1 MTRRPRESRGPEES
15 SGRNSGPANPGLP
28 GYILL
33 LAMGVVIALT
43 VTNYMAL
50 NDLRKSLDTR
60 LVQMD
65 QKLAQVATKIDN
77 AAASAQRRSGP
88 DPARVYT
95 VKTEEAPAKGPA
107 SAPVTIAE
115 FSDFQ

>member
-1 MTRRPRESRGPEES
+1 MSKRLRESRGPDEPSARKS
-15 SGRNSGPANPGLP
+15 SPAKSGLP
-28 GYILL
+28 GWVLL
-33 LAMGVVIALT
+33 LATGLVLAVT
-43 VTNYMAL
+43 VTNYNAVRDLHKAL
-50 NDLRKSLDTR
+50 DAR

-65 QKLAQVATKIDN
+65 QRLVQMGTKIDN
-77 AAASAQRRSGP
+77 AASSAQRRSGP

-107 SAPVTIAE
+107 GAPVTIAE

>member
-1 MTRRPRESRGPEES
+1 M
-15 SGRNSGPANPGLP
+15 
-28 GYILL
+28 LL
-33 LAMGVVIALT
+33 LAIGLVIAVT
-43 VTNYMAL
+43 VTNYLAL
-50 NDLRKSLDTR
+50 QDLGKALDAR

-65 QKLAQVATKIDN
+65 QRIVQLGTKIDN
-77 AAASAQRRSGP
+77 AVSSAQRRSGP